1 MSFKTK
7 IATFILSLISLAST
21 FSFIQPAP
29 AIAVVGGFCCSQTNA
44 GGGTL
49 SAIDTA
55 GKKCNYVTAGV
66 PSDSAWSCGASETCT
81 VANPLSQSVCAL
93 DPNAPPPAG
102 VPGSNGFCCA
112 YGGTYNPATGQL
124 LASDGNVPPMRY
136 IKRNGVGRCI
146 ITDCLSFGG
155 QLNPSCLVKK
165 GIYEG
170 EVDSEGT
177 MGTGCQDAS
186 GTNPGE
192 SCNINTNTCIPLPPD
207 INSGAVCTD
216 ANGGQKPGVQTAI
229 GCIRTDPEGF
239 VSQMVAVGI
248 GIGSGLAFL
257 SLMYGAYKLTTS
269 QGNPEGLNTG
279 KEIITSAIIGLT
291 FIILSVAILTILG
304 FDILGLGPLGLGT
317 R

>member
-1 MSFKTK
+1 
-7 IATFILSLISLAST
+7 
-21 FSFIQPAP
+21 
-29 AIAVVGGFCCSQTNA
+29 
-44 GGGTL
+44 
-49 SAIDTA
+49 
-55 GKKCNYVTAGV
+55 
-66 PSDSAWSCGASETCT
+66 
-81 VANPLSQSVCAL
+81 
-93 DPNAPPPAG
+93 
-102 VPGSNGFCCA
+102 
-112 YGGTYNPATGQL
+112 
-124 LASDGNVPPMRY
+124 
-136 IKRNGVGRCI
+136 
-146 ITDCLSFGG
+146 
-155 QLNPSCLVKK
+155 
-165 GIYEG
+165 
-170 EVDSEGT
+170 

-248 GIGSGLAFL
+248 GIGSGLAFI

-269 QGNPEGLNTG
+269 QGNPEGINTG